1 VSKTAPAALLRSIPA
16 ALGRQPGHG
25 ELLAY
30 GWSPDYPEVAVVV
43 AVPADAAPWEQ
54 TRAVHQLVVDG
65 AEAAVFVAYGR
76 RPAPPPPAVL
86 DGSHPELSLHWLI
99 ASAYRYGIQTADA
112 LFVSGDR
119 WWSLGCTDPSCCPP
133 EGNTITEGPTP

>member
-1 VSKTAPAALLRSIPA
+1 MSKTAPAALLRGLPA

-43 AVPADAAPWEQ
+43 TVPADADPWEE

-65 AEAAVFVAYGR
+65 AEAAVFIAYGW
-76 RPAPPPPAVL
+76 RPASPPPAPL
-86 DGSHPELSLHWLI
+86 DADHPALSLHWLV
-99 ASAYRYGIQTADA
+99 ASAHRYGLQTADA
-112 LFVSGDR
+112 LLVSGGR
-119 WWSLGCTDPSCCPP
+119 WWSLGCSDPSCCPP
-133 EGNTITEGPTP
+133 EGNPITEEPTP